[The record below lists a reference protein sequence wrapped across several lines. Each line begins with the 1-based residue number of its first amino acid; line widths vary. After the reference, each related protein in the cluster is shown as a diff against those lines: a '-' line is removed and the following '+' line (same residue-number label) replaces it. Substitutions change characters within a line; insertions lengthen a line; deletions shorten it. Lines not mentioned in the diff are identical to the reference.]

1 MYDRILVPT
10 DGSAHAEA
18 AMEQAIGL
26 ARQYDAEIHVIHVS
40 NSRRYDTTIDSMI
53 EPLRKEGKEHIET
66 MVESATDANVP
77 VTSAIE
83 VGRPA
88 RVILTYIDENDVDLV
103 VIGTRGRGGL
113 PNRLLGSVTNY
124 LITHAD
130 VPIHVV
136 PPAGDAGD

>member
-18 AMEQAIGL
+18 AMAEAIGL
-26 ARQYDAEIHVIHVS
+26 ARQNDATIHVLHVI

-53 EPLRKEGKEHIET
+53 EPLRKRGNEY
-66 MVESATDANVP
+66 VEAVVQSATEADVP
-77 VTSAIE
+77 VTSTIE

-88 RVILTYIDENDVDLV
+88 RAILTYIDENDVDLV
-103 VIGTRGRGGL
+103 VMGTRGQGGL
-113 PNRLLGSVTNY
+113 PKRLLGSVTNY

-136 PPAGDAGD
+136 PPAGDDGA

>member
-18 AMEQAIGL
+18 AMEAAIGL
-26 ARQYDAEIHVIHVS
+26 ARQYDAAIHVLHVI
-40 NSRRYDTTIDSMI
+40 NSRRYDTPIDSMI
-53 EPLRKEGKEHIET
+53 EPLRKEGKEYIGT